1 MEEKKLLI
9 DIREKPSTG
18 KWFILSFQH
27 VFAMFGSTVLVPMLT
42 GLPINTALLCSGIGT
57 FIYILCT
64 KARCPIYL
72 GSSFAYI
79 SAIIAA
85 LGASVSDP
93 DFSQKA
99 NFAAVA
105 TGLMTAGLV
114 YVVFSILIRLIGTN
128 WINKILPP
136 IVVGPMIAVIGLGL
150 AGSACSNAGFVVP
163 EGGTMN
169 WQFVIVALI
178 TILATALVA
187 VYAKGFFKIVP
198 IVSGILVGIVASI
211 AVDLIFNL
219 GAGAENQLILSKLA
233 VVWTDLKTFDL
244 FEIPKIMLPIGNDTL
259 KSTTFVSYTPDFSYA
274 LAIIPVAFV
283 TMAEHIGDHTVLGQ
297 ICGKNFLK
305 DPGLDRTLL
314 GDGIATFVAGM
325 IGGPANTSYGENTG
339 VVGMT
344 RVGSVYVTGGA
355 ACFAILIA
363 FIKPFKDLIASIPN
377 PVMGGIC
384 VILFGFIAAN
394 GLRVLVDAKVD
405 FGQSRNTIIASVML
419 VLGLGG
425 AAIQLTKLQSLSGMA
440 LAALAGI
447 ILNLILPEKKANKA
461 DPALT
466 LIPEGGEFEEAEK
479 MTEFL
484 EKGEKKK
491 K

>member
-325 IGGPANTSYGENTG
+325 IGGPANTSYGENTL
-339 VVGMT
+339 
-344 RVGSVYVTGGA
+344 S
-355 ACFAILIA
+355 LIH
-363 FIKPFKDLIASIPN
+363 I
-377 PVMGGIC
+377 
-384 VILFGFIAAN
+384 
-394 GLRVLVDAKVD
+394 
-405 FGQSRNTIIASVML
+405 
-419 VLGLGG
+419 
-425 AAIQLTKLQSLSGMA
+425 
-440 LAALAGI
+440 
-447 ILNLILPEKKANKA
+447 
-461 DPALT
+461 
-466 LIPEGGEFEEAEK
+466 
-479 MTEFL
+479 
-484 EKGEKKK
+484 
-491 K
+491 

>member
-187 VYAKGFFKIVP
+187 VYAKGFFKI
-198 IVSGILVGIVASI
+198 
-211 AVDLIFNL
+211 IFKFL
-219 GAGAENQLILSKLA
+219 WSCY
-233 VVWTDLKTFDL
+233 
-244 FEIPKIMLPIGNDTL
+244 LP
-259 KSTTFVSYTPDFSYA
+259 
-274 LAIIPVAFV
+274 
-283 TMAEHIGDHTVLGQ
+283 
-297 ICGKNFLK
+297 
-305 DPGLDRTLL
+305 R
-314 GDGIATFVAGM
+314 
-325 IGGPANTSYGENTG
+325 
-339 VVGMT
+339 
-344 RVGSVYVTGGA
+344 
-355 ACFAILIA
+355 
-363 FIKPFKDLIASIPN
+363 
-377 PVMGGIC
+377 
-384 VILFGFIAAN
+384 
-394 GLRVLVDAKVD
+394 
-405 FGQSRNTIIASVML
+405 SRW
-419 VLGLGG
+419 
-425 AAIQLTKLQSLSGMA
+425 
-440 LAALAGI
+440 
-447 ILNLILPEKKANKA
+447 
-461 DPALT
+461 
-466 LIPEGGEFEEAEK
+466 
-479 MTEFL
+479 
-484 EKGEKKK
+484 
-491 K
+491 